1 VKTSVITRADSDLG
15 VTRSLPFFFTEKF
28 NDQISTKILVQKDF
42 FLRSDIYQDS
52 GTKRQRKFLEVR
64 SDSVVPVKTREG
76 NIIIWLLC
84 RLLRPLLGAETWDR
98 RCACAS
104 GWSIYGLQ
112 PLKAGRGDSLVPLVQ
127 LLSIG
132 NLVRTEVKLAA
143 AAAVPLVKYAA
154 EETTMASRDDSWRQ
168 ETDPA
173 GRSTAAPRRT
183 IRTQEPARIKARL
196 CN

>member
-1 VKTSVITRADSDLG
+1 LSFVSACRGGLG
-15 VTRSLPFFFTEKF
+15 CFPRLPFRVDGSRHTATAYE
-28 NDQISTKILVQKDF
+28 DEDRHGVREPCPQKPPVYSNMGA
-42 FLRSDIYQDS
+42 RSIP
-52 GTKRQRKFLEVR
+52 G
-64 SDSVVPVKTREG
+64 
-76 NIIIWLLC
+76 IIIWLLC

-183 IRTQEPARIKARL
+183 IRTQEPARI
-196 CN
+196 

>member
-1 VKTSVITRADSDLG
+1 MAAATQQQPTRTRTATVYGSPAPRNHRCTSRVYSNMGA
-15 VTRSLPFFFTEKF
+15 RSIP
-28 NDQISTKILVQKDF
+28 
-42 FLRSDIYQDS
+42 
-52 GTKRQRKFLEVR
+52 G
-64 SDSVVPVKTREG
+64 
-76 NIIIWLLC
+76 IIIWLLC

>member
-1 VKTSVITRADSDLG
+1 MKTSVITRADSDLG
-15 VTRSLPFFFTEKF
+15 VTRSLPFFLQKNSMIRYLPRFWYKKIF
-28 NDQISTKILVQKDF
+28 FCDQTSTKILVRKD
-42 FLRSDIYQDS
+42 
-52 GTKRQRKFLEVR
+52 KEKFLEVR
-64 SDSVVPVKTREG
+64 SDSVVRVKTRG
-76 NIIIWLLC
+76 GHIIIWLLC

-183 IRTQEPARIKARL
+183 IRTQEPALISPAV
-196 CN
+196 